1 MTVPRGERPLEE
13 DGGELTGFAADL
25 RRLREKAGSPP
36 YRRLAR
42 DAHYSSTTLA
52 DAAGGR
58 RLPSLPVT
66 LAYVRA
72 CGGDVAVWEAR
83 WRALGARLAAT
94 DDRTGEVLGSDDPE
108 QRGPYVGLAAFQ
120 PEDAAW
126 FFGREQLTDDLVGR
140 VRSRRFLAVFGASG
154 SGKSSLLRAGLL
166 PRVRDGAG
174 AGSGTRW
181 TTVLLAPGAHP
192 LEECAARLAAVTDG
206 SATTLHTDLVTDP
219 RALHLTVLKALADQP
234 DDAELLLVVDQ
245 FEEIFTLCSD
255 DRERTRFITALL
267 TAART
272 PNSRTRVVLG
282 VRADFYARCAQHPE
296 LVEALRDAQFLVGP
310 MTTDELRRA
319 ISRPAA
325 RADCT
330 VEGAL
335 LARVIADA
343 TGRATVLP
351 LVSHA
356 LRETWRRR
364 RGNTLTLAGYEAA
377 GGIRHAL
384 GQTAEAV
391 HAGLDDGQR
400 RLARAL
406 LLRLVAVGEGTDAT
420 RRRPAR
426 ADLDSLG
433 SAGSG
438 PADVRTVLD
447 ALARA
452 RLITLDTETV
462 ELTHEALL
470 QAWPRLRHWIDEDR
484 AGLLL
489 RQRLSDAAT
498 AWDREHR
505 DPGALYRGTRLDA
518 AEDSFAPTSA
528 DGTSTLHTAHAADDG
543 TPSGDSPSA
552 HGAHPHPELTT
563 LEHDFLA
570 ASTAAR
576 ERERLSEART
586 TRRLRRFTLALSVL
600 LLLALLSGLLAWDQ
614 FRTSEGNR
622 REAVAE
628 QRSALSR
635 QLAAQSAALLSAD
648 SDLASLLA
656 VYAYRIRPT
665 PEATAG
671 LFAAA
676 SLPLQQRMEGHR
688 GEVKAVAFSSDAR
701 TVASGGKDG
710 TVRLWNSV
718 TGRQSKVLTGHQGGV
733 NSLAFSAGGHTVAGG
748 GDDGTVRL
756 WNTATGSSRTLAT
769 GGHRGEVGAV
779 AFSPDGRTVAGGARD
794 GIVRVW
800 DAASGEERRT
810 LTGHQGA
817 VRTVAFSP
825 DGRTLASGGD
835 DGTVRLWDAATGKAH
850 VLRAGRRSTVASVA
864 FSPDGRTVTGGARD
878 GTVRVWTVATG
889 KERGTVAERRRDA
902 ESVAFSP
909 DRRTVLS
916 GQHDGTVRLWDAAT
930 GSLRAVLAG
939 HRGSVSAAA
948 FSPDGSTVASGGRD
962 GTVRVWAVATGRERV
977 TVTGRQGAVR
987 SVAFSP
993 DGHTVAGG
1001 ARDGTV
1007 RVWDAANGRTRRVLT
1022 GHQGDVRTVAFSP
1035 DGRTLAS
1042 GGDDGTVRLRNA
1054 VTGRT
1059 RKVLTGPQ
1067 GAVHAVAFSRD
1078 GRTVAVAG
1086 KGRGG
1091 GDVRLWNAET
1101 GEPRGASDGHRET
1114 VWSVAFGADGHTVAV
1129 GGDGGTLRLWDAAR
1143 GRTRDLRTGTKSP
1156 VRSVAFSPDGRT
1168 VAGGSED
1175 GTVRL
1180 WDTATGTA
1188 RATLTGNRRGAQSV
1202 AFSPDGRTV
1211 AGGDRDGTVR
1221 LWDATTGLQNSVLAG
1236 HEGAVWSVAFS
1247 PDGRTVASGGEDG
1260 TLRLWG
1266 VLRGTGEAVDRI
1278 CRSLR
1283 RDLSGAERARYLN
1296 APDGEWPR
1304 RACAR

>member
-1 MTVPRGERPLEE
+1 MPRGERPLED
-13 DGGELTGFAADL
+13 DGGELTAFAAEL

-52 DAAGGR
+52 DAASGR

-72 CGGDVAVWEAR
+72 CGGDTEAWEAR

-94 DDRTGEVLGSDDPE
+94 EDRAGDDGVDDGGDGGVE
-108 QRGPYVGLAAFQ
+108 RLRGPYVGLAAFQ
-120 PEDAAW
+120 PEDVAW
-126 FFGREQLTDDLVGR
+126 FFGREQLTEDLVAR
-140 VRSRRFLAVFGASG
+140 VRSGRFLAVFGASG

-166 PRVRDGAG
+166 PRVREEDARGWG
-174 AGSGTRW
+174 V
-181 TTVLLAPGAHP
+181 VLFAPGAHP
-192 LEECAARLAAVTDG
+192 LETCAARLADVSGD
-206 SATTLHTDLVTDP
+206 SATALHADLAADP
-219 RALHLTVLKALADQP
+219 RALHLTALKALAGRP

-245 FEEIFTLCSD
+245 FEEVFTLCD
-255 DRERTRFITALL
+255 DARERTRFITALL
-267 TAART
+267 TAARA

-296 LVEALRDAQFLVGP
+296 LVEALRDAQLLVGP

-325 RADCT
+325 RAGCT

-384 GQTAEAV
+384 GQTAETV
-391 HAGLDDGQR
+391 HAAFDDRQR
-400 RLARAL
+400 QLARAL
-406 LLRLVAVGEGTDAT
+406 LLRLVVVGEGTEAT

-433 SAGSG
+433 G
-438 PADVRTVLD
+438 PHTGPGDVRTVLD
-447 ALARA
+447 ALAGA
-452 RLITLDTETV
+452 RLITLDTDTV

-505 DPGALYRGTRLDA
+505 DPGALYRGTRLDT
-518 AEDSFAPTSA
+518 AEDTFPTHGPPRPGSSA
-528 DGTSTLHTAHAADDG
+528 GS
-543 TPSGDSPSA
+543 
-552 HGAHPHPELTT
+552 ELTE
-563 LEHDFLA
+563 LERDFLA

-576 ERERLSEART
+576 ERERLAEART

-600 LLLALLSGLLAWDQ
+600 LLLALVSGLLAWDQ
-614 FRTSEGNR
+614 YRTSEGNR
-622 REAVAE
+622 REAVSE

-635 QLAAQSAALLSAD
+635 QLAAQSAALLPSE

-656 VYAYRIRPT
+656 LYAYRIRPT

-671 LFAAA
+671 LFRTA
-676 SLPLQQRMEGHR
+676 SLPLQLRMTGHR
-688 GEVKAVAFSSDAR
+688 GEVRAVAFSPDAR
-701 TVASGGKDG
+701 TVASGGEDG
-710 TVRLWNSV
+710 TVRLWNAVS
-718 TGRQSKVLTGHQGGV
+718 GKARKVLTGHQGAVTAVAYG
-733 NSLAFSAGGHTVAGG
+733 SDGHTLAGG
-748 GDDGTVRL
+748 GADGSVRL
-756 WNTATGSSRTLAT
+756 WDTATGSSRAMRT
-769 GGHRGEVGAV
+769 GLRGDVRAV
-779 AFSPDGRTVAGGARD
+779 ALSPDGRTVAGG
-794 GIVRVW
+794 G
-800 DAASGEERRT
+800 S
-810 LTGHQGA
+810 
-817 VRTVAFSP
+817 
-825 DGRTLASGGD
+825 
-835 DGTVRLWDAATGKAH
+835 DGTVRLWDAATGKSRLVLRGHQGAVRSLAFSPDGSSVASGGDDGTVRLRATASGTAR
-850 VLRAGRRSTVASVA
+850 VLRAGRRGSAVASVA

-878 GTVRVWTVATG
+878 GTVRAWDAATG
-889 KERGTVAERRRDA
+889 KERAALAERRRDA

-930 GSLRAVLAG
+930 GALRAVLAG
-939 HRGSVSAAA
+939 HRGSVPAAA

-962 GTVRVWAVATGRERV
+962 GTVRLWVVSTGRERV
-977 TVTGRQGAVR
+977 TVPGRQGAVR
-987 SVAFSP
+987 AVAFSP
-993 DGHTVAGG
+993 DGSTVAGG

-1007 RVWDAANGRTRRVLT
+1007 RLWDAANGRTRRVLT
-1022 GHQGDVRTVAFSP
+1022 GHRGDVRSVAFSP
-1035 DGRTLAS
+1035 DGRTVAS
-1042 GGDDGTVRLRNA
+1042 GGADGTVRLWDA
-1054 VTGRT
+1054 ATGRA
-1059 RKVLTGPQ
+1059 RRVLTGRH
-1067 GAVHAVAFSRD
+1067 GAVRSVAFSRD
-1078 GRTVAVAG
+1078 GRTVAAG
-1086 KGRGG
+1086 GTRGG
-1091 GDVRLWNAET
+1091 SGSGSGSGSGNVWLWNAVT
-1101 GEPRGASDGHRET
+1101 GEPRGAPGRQRED
-1114 VWSVAFGADGHTVAV
+1114 VRSVAFGADGHTLAV
-1129 GGDGGTLRLWDAAR
+1129 GGDGGTLRLWDAATGTSR
-1143 GRTRDLRTGTKSP
+1143 SLRTGTKSP
-1156 VRSVAFSPDGRT
+1156 VRTVAFSPDGRT
-1168 VAGGSED
+1168 VAGGADD
-1175 GTVRL
+1175 GTLRL
-1180 WDTATGTA
+1180 WDTATGA
-1188 RATLTGNRRGAQSV
+1188 LRATTGNRRGPLSV

-1211 AGGDRDGTVR
+1211 ASGDRDGTVR
-1221 LWDATTGLQNSVLAG
+1221 LWDAATGLQNLALTG
-1236 HEGAVWSVAFS
+1236 HEGAVWSVAFG

-1266 VLRGTGEAVDRI
+1266 VLRGAGEAVDRI

-1283 RDLSGAERARYLN
+1283 RELSPEERARYLN
-1296 APDGEWPR
+1296 VPDEGEWPR
-1304 RACAR
+1304 RACER

>member
-1 MTVPRGERPLEE
+1 MPRGERPLED
-13 DGGELTGFAADL
+13 DGGELTEFAAEL

-52 DAAGGR
+52 DAAAGR

-72 CGGDVAVWEAR
+72 CGGDTAAWEAR
-83 WRALGARLAAT
+83 WRALGARLAAADART
-94 DDRTGEVLGSDDPE
+94 DTAPDPGGGPD

-120 PEDAAW
+120 PEDADW
-126 FFGREQLTDDLVGR
+126 YFGREHLTEDLVAR

-166 PRVRDGAG
+166 PRVGGGDALGWRV
-174 AGSGTRW
+174 
-181 TTVLLAPGAHP
+181 VLLAPGAHP
-192 LEECAARLAAVTDG
+192 LEECAAQLARVTGD
-206 SATTLHTDLVTDP
+206 SATTLRTDLATDP
-219 RALHLTVLKALADQP
+219 RALHLTALKALADRP
-234 DDAELLLVVDQ
+234 DDVELLVIVDQ
-245 FEEIFTLCSD
+245 FEEVFTLCSD
-255 DRERTRFITALL
+255 HRERTRFIAALL
-267 TAART
+267 TAARA

-282 VRADFYARCAQHPE
+282 VRADFYARCARHPE
-296 LVEALRDAQFLVGP
+296 LVEALRDAQLLVGP
-310 MTTDELRRA
+310 MNTDELRRA

-325 RADCT
+325 RAGCT

-364 RGNTLTLAGYEAA
+364 RGNTLTLSGYEAA

-384 GQTAEAV
+384 GQTAETV
-391 HAGLDDGQR
+391 HAGFDDRQR
-400 RLARAL
+400 QLARAL

-433 SAGSG
+433 G
-438 PADVRTVLD
+438 PGTGPGDVRTVLD
-447 ALARA
+447 ALAGA
-452 RLITLDTETV
+452 RLITLDTDTV

-518 AEDSFAPTSA
+518 AEDTFPAQGP
-528 DGTSTLHTAHAADDG
+528 
-543 TPSGDSPSA
+543 PSA
-552 HGAHPHPELTT
+552 GSAVGSSAGSAVGSSVGSELTE
-563 LEHDFLA
+563 LERDFLA

-576 ERERLSEART
+576 ERERLAEART

-614 FRTSEGNR
+614 YRTSEGHR

-635 QLAAQSAALLSAD
+635 QLAAQSAALLTAD

-656 VYAYRIRPT
+656 VYAYRIHPT

-676 SLPLQQRMEGHR
+676 SGPLQQRLTGHR
-688 GEVKAVAFSSDAR
+688 GEVRAVAFSPDAR
-701 TVASGGKDG
+701 TVVSGGKDG
-710 TVRLWNSV
+710 TVRLWN
-718 TGRQSKVLTGHQGGV
+718 TANGRQERPLTEHHGPVHSV
-733 NSLAFSAGGHTVAGG
+733 AFSPDGHTVAAG

-756 WNTATGSSRTLAT
+756 WNTATGSSRAMKTRL
-769 GGHRGEVGAV
+769 RGDVRAV
-779 AFSPDGRTVAGGARD
+779 AFSPDGNTVAGGGRD
-794 GIVRVW
+794 G
-800 DAASGEERRT
+800 A
-810 LTGHQGA
+810 
-817 VRTVAFSP
+817 
-825 DGRTLASGGD
+825 
-835 DGTVRLWDAATGKAH
+835 VRLWDAATGKARRALRGQQGAVRSLAFSPDGRSAAGGGVDGTVRLWDVATGGAR
-850 VLRAGRRSTVASVA
+850 VLRAGRSSAVASVA
-864 FSPDGRTVTGGARD
+864 FSPDGRAVTGGALD
-878 GTVRVWTVATG
+878 GTVRVWDVATG
-889 KERGTVAERRRDA
+889 KERGALAERRRDA

-930 GSLRAVLAG
+930 GTLRAVLAG
-939 HRGSVSAAA
+939 HRGSVPAAA

-962 GTVRVWAVATGRERV
+962 GTVRLWAVSTGKERV
-977 TVTGRQGAVR
+977 TVPGRQGA
-987 SVAFSP
+987 
-993 DGHTVAGG
+993 
-1001 ARDGTV
+1001 
-1007 RVWDAANGRTRRVLT
+1007 
-1022 GHQGDVRTVAFSP
+1022 
-1035 DGRTLAS
+1035 
-1042 GGDDGTVRLRNA
+1042 
-1054 VTGRT
+1054 
-1059 RKVLTGPQ
+1059 
-1067 GAVHAVAFSRD
+1067 
-1078 GRTVAVAG
+1078 
-1086 KGRGG
+1086 
-1091 GDVRLWNAET
+1091 
-1101 GEPRGASDGHRET
+1101 
-1114 VWSVAFGADGHTVAV
+1114 
-1129 GGDGGTLRLWDAAR
+1129 
-1143 GRTRDLRTGTKSP
+1143 

-1168 VAGGSED
+1168 VAGGARD

-1180 WDTATGTA
+1180 WDAADGRTRRVLTGHQGGLYSVAFRPDGRTVAGGGDDGKVRLWDVATGRAREVLTGLRGAVRSVAFSRDGRTVAAGGGTDVRLWNAETGAPRGVSGRQREGVRSVTFGADGHTLAVGGDGGTLRLWDAATGKSRDVRTGTKSPVRTVAFSPDGRTLAGGADDGTLRLWDTATGAA
-1188 RATLTGNRRGAQSV
+1188 RVTLAGTRRDAQSV

-1221 LWDATTGLQNSVLAG
+1221 LWDATTGLQHSVLAG
-1236 HEGAVWSVAFS
+1236 YEGAVWSVAFS

-1283 RDLSGAERARYLN
+1283 RDLSAEERARYLN
-1296 APDGEWPR
+1296 VPDEGEWPR
-1304 RACAR
+1304 RACVR

>member
-1 MTVPRGERPLEE
+1 MPRGERPLED
-13 DGGELTGFAADL
+13 DGGELTAFAADL

-52 DAAGGR
+52 DAASGR

-72 CGGDVAVWEAR
+72 CGGDTEAWEAR
-83 WRALGARLAAT
+83 WRALGARLAAAE
-94 DDRTGEVLGSDDPE
+94 DHADEDRDTERH
-108 QRGPYVGLAAFQ
+108 RGPYVGLAAFQ
-120 PEDAAW
+120 PEDADW
-126 FFGREQLTDDLVGR
+126 FFGREQLTEDLVAR

-166 PRVRDGAG
+166 PRVREADAPG
-174 AGSGTRW
+174 W
-181 TTVLLAPGAHP
+181 DVVLFAPGARP
-192 LEECAARLAAVTDG
+192 LEACAARLAGVSGD
-206 SATTLHTDLVTDP
+206 SATALRTDLSTDP
-219 RALHLTVLKALADQP
+219 RALHLTALKALAGRSE
-234 DDAELLLVVDQ
+234 DAELLVVVDQ
-245 FEEIFTLCSD
+245 FEEVFTLCD
-255 DRERTRFITALL
+255 DARERTRFITALL
-267 TAART
+267 TAARA

-282 VRADFYARCAQHPE
+282 VRADFYARCARHPE
-296 LVEALRDAQFLVGP
+296 LVEALRDAQLLVGP

-325 RADCT
+325 RAGCT

-384 GQTAEAV
+384 GQTAETV
-391 HAGLDDGQR
+391 HAALDGRQR
-400 RLARAL
+400 QLARAL
-406 LLRLVAVGEGTDAT
+406 LLRLVVVGEGTEAT

-433 SAGSG
+433 G
-438 PADVRTVLD
+438 PDTGPGDVRTVLD
-447 ALARA
+447 ALAGA
-452 RLITLDTETV
+452 RLITLDTDTV

-518 AEDSFAPTSA
+518 AEDAFLSHGPPSSGASA
-528 DGTSTLHTAHAADDG
+528 GS
-543 TPSGDSPSA
+543 
-552 HGAHPHPELTT
+552 ELTE
-563 LEHDFLA
+563 LERDFLA

-576 ERERLSEART
+576 ERERLAEAHT

-600 LLLALLSGLLAWDQ
+600 LLLALVSGLLAWDQ
-614 FRTSEGNR
+614 YRASEGNR
-622 REAVAE
+622 RDAVAE

-635 QLAAQSAALLSAD
+635 QLAAQSAALLPAD

-656 VYAYRIRPT
+656 VYAYRIHPT

-676 SLPLQQRMEGHR
+676 SGPLQQRMTGHR
-688 GEVKAVAFSSDAR
+688 GEVTAVAFSPDAR
-701 TVASGGKDG
+701 TVASGGEDG
-710 TVRLWNSV
+710 TLRLWNTV
-718 TGRQSKVLTGHQGGV
+718 TGRQKRVLTGRHGAIRSVAYGPDGQ
-733 NSLAFSAGGHTVAGG
+733 TVAAG
-748 GDDGTVRL
+748 GDDGSVRL
-756 WNTATGSSRTLAT
+756 WNTATGSSRAMRT
-769 GGHRGEVGAV
+769 GLR
-779 AFSPDGRTVAGGARD
+779 
-794 GIVRVW
+794 
-800 DAASGEERRT
+800 
-810 LTGHQGA
+810 GA

-825 DGRTLASGGD
+825 DGRTVAGGDRDGTVRVWDASSGEGHRTLRGHQGAVRALSFGPDGRRLASGGD
-835 DGTVRLWDAATGKAH
+835 DGTVRLGATAGGGTR
-850 VLRAGRRSTVASVA
+850 VLRTGRSSAVVSVA

-878 GTVRVWTVATG
+878 GTVRVWDAATG
-889 KERGTVAERRRDA
+889 KERGTLAERRRDA

-930 GSLRAVLAG
+930 GTLRAVLAG
-939 HRGSVSAAA
+939 HRGSVPATA
-948 FSPDGSTVASGGRD
+948 FSPDGSTVVSGGRD
-962 GTVRVWAVATGRERV
+962 GTVRLWAVSTGKERV
-977 TVTGRQGAVR
+977 TVPGRQGA
-987 SVAFSP
+987 
-993 DGHTVAGG
+993 
-1001 ARDGTV
+1001 
-1007 RVWDAANGRTRRVLT
+1007 
-1022 GHQGDVRTVAFSP
+1022 
-1035 DGRTLAS
+1035 
-1042 GGDDGTVRLRNA
+1042 
-1054 VTGRT
+1054 
-1059 RKVLTGPQ
+1059 
-1067 GAVHAVAFSRD
+1067 
-1078 GRTVAVAG
+1078 
-1086 KGRGG
+1086 
-1091 GDVRLWNAET
+1091 
-1101 GEPRGASDGHRET
+1101 
-1114 VWSVAFGADGHTVAV
+1114 
-1129 GGDGGTLRLWDAAR
+1129 
-1143 GRTRDLRTGTKSP
+1143 

-1168 VAGGSED
+1168 VAGGAHD

-1180 WDTATGTA
+1180 WDAADGRT
-1188 RATLTGNRRGAQSV
+1188 RRELTGHRGAVRSV
-1202 AFSPDGRTV
+1202 AFSPDGRTVAGGGDDGTVRLWDAATGRVRRVLTGHHEAVRSVAFSRDGRTVAAGGARVGGGDVRLWNAETGKPRGAPGRQREDVWSVAFGADGHTLAVGGDDGTLRLWDAAGGTSRTIRTGTESPVRTVAFSPDGRTVAGGAEDGTLRLWDTATGAARATPAGTRRDARSLAFSPDGRMV

-1221 LWDATTGLQNSVLAG
+1221 LWDATTGLQLSVLAG
-1236 HEGAVWSVAFS
+1236 HEGPVWSVAFG
-1247 PDGRTVASGGEDG
+1247 PDGHTVASGGEDG
-1260 TLRLWG
+1260 TLRLWS

-1278 CRSLR
+1278 CRAVR
-1283 RDLSGAERARYLN
+1283 RDLSREERDRYLN
-1296 APDGEWPR
+1296 VPDEGEWPR